1 MPNPLKGA
9 SNISQS
15 QGESGRQEKER
26 EAGETNII

>member
-15 QGESGRQEKER
+15 RGKSGRLEKER